1 MTQSELARLAGY
13 ENRSSIARIERGDHD
28 LPQSKII
35 DIARAL
41 KTTPSFLMG
50 WEDEEVASL
59 TAMQEDAMMKFLTLS
74 YEHQL
79 VVSSII
85 GTLIEQEKG

>member
-1 MTQSELARLAGY
+1 MTQSELARSAGY

-85 GTLIEQEKG
+85 DTLIEQEKG